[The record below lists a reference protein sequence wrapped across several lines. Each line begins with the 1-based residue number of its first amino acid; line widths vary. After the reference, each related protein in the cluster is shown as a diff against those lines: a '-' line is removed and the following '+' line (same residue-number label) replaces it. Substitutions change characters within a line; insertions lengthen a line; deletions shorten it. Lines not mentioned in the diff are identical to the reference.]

1 MGISLEKI
9 NKMLLFSVLVGSSL
23 SLPALQRTGRQY
35 YQQPSNQY
43 YQQQV
48 SYNQYPYNNQ
58 GHGNYYNQ
66 DWGSSSSSSSPN
78 VQFNGNFN
86 DDVCQDKFLGS
97 LLDIGKKLLGGLLG
111 GGGGLFGGSR
121 GGGMGIN
128 LNMPGGGNQ
137 WGNMNGNNNINTG
150 HMDGGSQVA
159 TNNGPIVQQNGLDVG
174 ALLQRLLGA
183 FTQSKSFNGQNQ
195 FINKQTGQSA
205 SCEDLKSFLQ
215 QQINNHQSPYQNMQ
229 ETLNC

>member
-35 YQQPSNQY
+35 CQQPSNQY

-48 SYNQYPYNNQ
+48 SYNQYPYYNQANN
-58 GHGNYYNQ
+58 NYNNQ

-86 DDVCQDKFLGS
+86 DDVCQDEFLGS
-97 LLDIGKKLLGGLLG
+97 LLDIGKSLIGSLFG
-111 GGGGLFGGSR
+111 GGGGLFGGAG
-121 GGGMGIN
+121 GGGMGM
-128 LNMPGGGNQ
+128 NMNMQGGGNRF
-137 WGNMNGNNNINTG
+137 GNTNGNTNINTG
-150 HMDGGSQVA
+150 HMDGGSQVN
-159 TNNGPIVQQNGLDVG
+159 TNNGSIQQQNGLDVA
-174 ALLQRLLGA
+174 ALLQSLLGA

-205 SCEDLKSFLQ
+205 S
-215 QQINNHQSPYQNMQ
+215 
-229 ETLNC
+229 